1 MKAINKNGK
10 ITIYQGVP
18 QSFTSSQGVHLNAPN
33 MSEQAL
39 KDAGLFDLI
48 IDENY
53 DERIHNLG
61 EIYWDTENTVFR
73 KDAEDKTWSETI
85 EQLKTRRIE
94 HFKSIVN
101 SELQKTDWYV
111 IRKADSNDEIP
122 EDIQTAR
129 ADLRAQSA
137 TVEDEIN
144 ALTTKKEVVL
154 YDFPNIELNE
164 L

>member
-18 QSFTSSQGVHLNAPN
+18 QSFTSSQGVHLNALN

-53 DERIHNLG
+53 DERIHGLG

-73 KDAEDKTWSETI
+73 KDAEDKTWSETLD
-85 EQLKTRRIE
+85 ELKTNRIN
-94 HFKSIVN
+94 HFKSMVN
-101 SELQKTDWYV
+101 SELAKTDWYV
-111 IRKADSNDEIP
+111 IRKADNNDAIP
-122 EDIQTAR
+122 SDVQTAR
-129 ADLRAQSA
+129 TNLRTQSA
-137 TVEDEIN
+137 TVETEIN
-144 ALTTKKEVVL
+144 ALTEKKEVVL
-154 YDFPNIELNE
+154 YDFPNI
-164 L
+164 

>member
-33 MSEQAL
+33 MTEEAL

-73 KDAEDKTWSETI
+73 KDAEDKTWSETLD
-85 EQLKTRRIE
+85 ELKAKRIN
-94 HFKSIVN
+94 HFKSQVN

-111 IRKADSNDEIP
+111 IRKADNNDAIP
-122 EDIQTAR
+122 EDVQTAR
-129 ADLRAQSA
+129 TNLRTQSA

-154 YDFPNIELNE
+154 YDFPNIN
-164 L
+164 

>member
-33 MSEQAL
+33 MTEEAL

-61 EIYWDTENTVFR
+61 EVYWDEVNTVFR
-73 KDAEDKTWSETI
+73 KDAEDKTWSETVS
-85 EQLKTRRIE
+85 ELKTRRIN

-101 SELQKTDWYV
+101 SELQKTDWYI
-111 IRKADSNDEIP
+111 IRNMDNGDDVPSIITDERAELRNQAD
-122 EDIQTAR
+122 
-129 ADLRAQSA
+129 
-137 TVEDEIN
+137 TVESEIN
-144 ALTTKKEVVL
+144 ALTTKKKVMQ
-154 YDFPNIELNE
+154 YDFPNID
-164 L
+164 

>member
-10 ITIYQGVP
+10 IIIYQGVP

-39 KDAGLFDLI
+39 KDAGLFDVI
-48 IDENY
+48 ISSEY
-53 DERIHNLG
+53 DERIHDLG
-61 EIYWDTENTVFR
+61 EIYWDAENTVFR
-73 KDAEDKTWSETI
+73 KDLILKTWPETLD
-85 EQLKTRRIE
+85 ELKTNKIN

-111 IRKADSNDEIP
+111 IRKVDNNDAIP
-122 EDIQTAR
+122 EDVQTTR
-129 ADLRAQSA
+129 TDLRTQSV
-137 TVEDEIN
+137 TVENEIN

-154 YDFPNIELNE
+154 YEFPNI
-164 L
+164 

>member
-53 DERIHNLG
+53 DERVHDLG
-61 EIYWDTENTVFR
+61 EVYWDTENTVFR
-73 KDAEDKTWSETI
+73 KDAEDKTWTETL
-85 EQLKTRRIE
+85 EELKIKRINN
-94 HFKSIVN
+94 FKSIIN
-101 SELQKTDWYV
+101 FELQKTDWYI
-111 IRKADSNDEIP
+111 IRNADNSDAVP
-122 EDIQTAR
+122 EEIQTAR
-129 ADLRAQSA
+129 ADLRSQSA
-137 TVEDEIN
+137 TVENEIN

-154 YDFPNIELNE
+154 YEFPNI
-164 L
+164 